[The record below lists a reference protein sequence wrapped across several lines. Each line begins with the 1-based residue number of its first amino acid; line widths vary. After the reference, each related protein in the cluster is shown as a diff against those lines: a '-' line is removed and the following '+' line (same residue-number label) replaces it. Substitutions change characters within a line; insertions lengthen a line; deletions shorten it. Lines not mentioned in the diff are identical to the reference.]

1 MKIKKNDIVK
11 LLSGK
16 DRNKTG
22 KVIKVF
28 PKSGKIAV
36 EGLNIFK
43 KHRRPRREGEK
54 GEIVQVVRPVAVS
67 NAQLVCPNC
76 KQAARVGFVFE
87 DAKKLRYCKKC
98 QSRI

>member
-16 DRNKTG
+16 DKNKTG
-22 KVIKVF
+22 KVINAF
-28 PKSGKIAV
+28 PKKSKISV

-43 KHRRPRREGEK
+43 KHQRPRREGEK
-54 GEIVQVVRPVAVS
+54 GEIVRVVRPIDAS

-76 KQAARVGFVFE
+76 KQATRIGFVFE
-87 DAKKLRYCKKC
+87 NAKKFRYCKKC